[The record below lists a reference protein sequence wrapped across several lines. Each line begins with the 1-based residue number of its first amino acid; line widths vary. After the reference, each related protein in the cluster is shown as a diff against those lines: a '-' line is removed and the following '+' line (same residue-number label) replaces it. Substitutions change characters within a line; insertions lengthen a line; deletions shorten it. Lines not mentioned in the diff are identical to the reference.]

1 MEMSNI
7 NELINAITSILIDE
21 KAYDLP
27 NVCSKYGLD
36 YGDELE
42 AYNSKR
48 VYVQRRLKGKE
59 QIFLLDLAKR
69 VIDDYGSN
77 ANELLKIINRL
88 NPNGFF
94 NISELTRRNIIEWLY
109 SKGNIEGKLDLTD
122 FLSRIWNLKN
132 MPSTDPRYSD
142 ALGDIWHHMINNSD
156 WDEKYLYE
164 DYLELITAT
173 DEILIRFLELV
184 VHPLVRHQSEVKEYI
199 KTMNSHLRKDGFQ
212 FVPTDNLSGYTVFT
226 INQSIDRVK
235 GKAKNLI
242 FAAIGEKPDI
252 IISDSINNDIK
263 IVNHQS
269 NCLVYDYPISNSGLY
284 WLEMVKWWA
293 DTNGMDK
300 ISREIEINLY
310 KRLISSLD
318 SEPERT
324 LYKSYF
330 HFFRNHLK
338 EKLPALIPQ
347 VYLHYDPYTMKQR
360 KNSKVLPRQRM
371 DFLLLLP
378 NQQRIVIEIDG
389 KQHYSNG
396 DISNPKLYSEMVS
409 ADRELKLRGYE
420 VYRFGG
426 YEFLAE
432 EKVKETIKEFF
443 ERLFSEYCINSN

>member
-1 MEMSNI
+1 MSNI

-36 YGDELE
+36 YGDESE
-42 AYNSKR
+42 AFNSKR
-48 VYVQRRLKGKE
+48 VYVQRRLKGKD

-88 NPNGFF
+88 NPNGLF
-94 NISELTRRNIIEWLY
+94 NISELTRRNIIKWLY
-109 SKGNIEGKLDLTD
+109 SQGNIEGKLELMD
-122 FLSRIWNLKN
+122 FLSRIWDLEN
-132 MPSTDPRYSD
+132 MPSTDPRFND
-142 ALGDIWHHMINNSD
+142 ALGDIWQHMINNSD

-184 VHPLVRHQSEVKEYI
+184 VHPLVRDQLELKEYI
-199 KTMNSHLRKDGFQ
+199 ETLNSHLIKDGFE

-226 INQSIDRVK
+226 INKSGGRVK
-235 GKAKNLI
+235 GRAKNLV
-242 FAAIGEKPDI
+242 FAALGAKPDI

-263 IVNHQS
+263 IVNNQS
-269 NCLVYDYPISNSGLY
+269 NCLIYDYPISNSGLS
-284 WLEMVKWWA
+284 WLEMVQWWA
-293 DTNGMDK
+293 DTNGIDK
-300 ISREIEINLY
+300 INREIEVNLY
-310 KRLISSLD
+310 KRLISSMD
-318 SEPERT
+318 SEPERIV
-324 LYKSYF
+324 YKNYF
-330 HFFRNHLK
+330 HFFRNQLK

-360 KNSKVLPRQRM
+360 MNLKVLPRQRM
-371 DFLLLLP
+371 DFLLLFP

-396 DISNPKLYSEMVS
+396 DISSPKLYAEMVN

-426 YEFLAE
+426 YEFLDE
-432 EKVKETIKEFF
+432 EKAQQMIKEFF
-443 ERLFSEYCINSN
+443 KILFNKHVIYSST